1 MIRATHS
8 ILAAV
13 AAVAVAAAGPTAA
26 AQQTVAESSLLQ
38 LDVTAVPQAGV
49 GGFSGELGAV
59 SAGPGNDIASWDQSD
74 PEGVRSHVNG
84 WHGGPTPPGTSTV
97 QVTDSAGSREAS
109 AAWSGFGISATEG
122 GPNLLSF
129 GALHTWARCTQAPLA
144 SSEEAYAATDSNSIY
159 LFDDTTRPLPAGRSA
174 VETTGARMGLSGI
187 GDVTLTIDVARIQE
201 TYAHGAH
208 AAIRIQVHAVMR
220 DTSGETVFD
229 GGLMDVTAGEV
240 SVECESA
247 PPTSEPPTP
256 EPPTSEPPTS
266 STESPEPP
274 TSSTDTSEPPTSTTS
289 PCPPP
294 PSCDQESCPQPPP
307 TCTEPPDCAENPGA
321 PGCGEPPSGG
331 GDLPGGEQPGDG
343 SDGSSP
349 GIDHL
354 AQTGVPTGALSIAGA
369 ALLAAGALL
378 LVVLR
383 RKKV

>member
-59 SAGPGNDIASWDQSD
+59 SAGPGNELASWDQSD

-84 WHGGPTPPGTSTV
+84 WHGGPTPPGTSTA

-144 SSEEAYAATDSNSIY
+144 SSEEAYAATDSNSVY
-159 LFDDTTRPLPAGRSA
+159 LFDDTTRPLPAGSSTA
-174 VETTGARMGLSGI
+174 ETTGAQLGLSGI
-187 GDVTLTIDVARIQE
+187 GEVTLTIDVARIQE

-208 AAIRIQVHAVMR
+208 AAIRVQVHAVMR

-240 SVECESA
+240 RVECGDDQS
-247 PPTSEPPTP
+247 
-256 EPPTSEPPTS
+256 
-266 STESPEPP
+266 
-274 TSSTDTSEPPTSTTS
+274 TSEPPTSTTETTEPPTSSETSEPPTSTSEPSTSESPTSTSS

-294 PSCDQESCPQPPP
+294 PDCDQQPCPEPPP
-307 TCTEPPDCAENPGA
+307 TCTEPPDCAENPGS
-321 PGCGEPPSGG
+321 PGCGGDGGG
-331 GDLPGGEQPGDG
+331 GDGGGPDGEQPV
-343 SDGSSP
+343 DGSSP